1 MEIQVFF
8 YVRKFVTVSIIFF
21 YIISIGFGSKLYR
34 QVVSIQMGT
43 NCTPLVADSFFI
55 FVLRGTSCCLFLTG
69 IKLMLL
75 KCSKISEYDQEIP

>member
-1 MEIQVFF
+1 MEIQGFLCQKVCDGLHYLFD
-8 YVRKFVTVSIIFF
+8 IN
-21 YIISIGFGSKLYR
+21 SIGFGSKLYR

-75 KCSKISEYDQEIP
+75 KCSKNK